1 MATAGFAVGAPTS
14 DKFNDTSNEEQ
25 PLESSPI
32 SRLAPTSD
40 KFNDTSNEEQLLN
53 SSPISRLS
61 AVPVGKRPRPW
72 RPLAVPTLVVV
83 ITYCVLAGVYAFL
96 AFLWFSGPDQKSW
109 HSIVLSGWTARSV
122 ALCSL
127 CIRWAVSM
135 QAVLC
140 TSILASSFLAKG
152 APISSILQLSTMRYL
167 NSGPLDIAM
176 LVTKKWRHS
185 EMPLG
190 LVALSS
196 MLGCTT
202 LLSQFSST
210 LLLSDLSAASIP
222 TSFNM
227 TTCSLGLVND
237 TFGHVWDYELPIY
250 NDAFLSGQPS
260 YPIFAESSRPEE
272 AVKEPEI
279 DDTGP
284 VMRSFLPI
292 TADEGR
298 ADLLG
303 FRGNATIY
311 DARVACIR
319 PEFPDLS
326 LLSSSDL
333 GSLSLVGT
341 VRPVKSLGPTLILPP
356 DGHPTAFNCSLPAV
370 STGIPGAVSFDQWFT
385 SVCQIDTHAGGLL
398 SAVDPAYNT
407 SLHYYVIA
415 SDGTFNGRWSVREF
429 ENMTFL
435 TWIPL
440 GHPYLV
446 FNLTNTTWYE
456 VDSQTQTEIM
466 WNATTDWQFDPHNQW
481 VRITSSQIAGMLY
494 TDYNGSLIPATA
506 SEVDRSIDVSICYDG
521 FYDTKNILIE
531 ANRTGSTPEPAGLS
545 GGIRQIG
552 ASLQRESLEDRGIL
566 RLSESEL
573 KHQFDI
579 DRNTVVQNNSYYDQ
593 DSVATVNPFS
603 VTLNF
608 YRSWASTSMR
618 GESVPNVSRV
628 LFYQDPS
635 LEDNLR
641 GVSEERVDLF
651 QEVLKTTKSP
661 ALALQALL
669 HTVTADGFYKILPY
683 SDVSSNY
690 SASFAVSALQPVRS
704 RGFFI
709 VLSC

>member
-1 MATAGFAVGAPTS
+1 
-14 DKFNDTSNEEQ
+14 
-25 PLESSPI
+25 
-32 SRLAPTSD
+32 
-40 KFNDTSNEEQLLN
+40 
-53 SSPISRLS
+53 
-61 AVPVGKRPRPW
+61 
-72 RPLAVPTLVVV
+72 
-83 ITYCVLAGVYAFL
+83 
-96 AFLWFSGPDQKSW
+96 
-109 HSIVLSGWTARSV
+109 
-122 ALCSL
+122 
-127 CIRWAVSM
+127 
-135 QAVLC
+135 
-140 TSILASSFLAKG
+140 
-152 APISSILQLSTMRYL
+152 MRYL
-167 NSGPLDIAM
+167 NSGPWDIAM
-176 LVTKKWRHS
+176 LVTKRWRHS
-185 EMPLG
+185 EIPLG
-190 LVALSS
+190 LVALTS

-237 TFGHVWDYELPIY
+237 TYGHVWNMELPRY

-284 VMRSFLPI
+284 VVRSFLPI

-326 LLSSSDL
+326 LLGRSRS
-333 GSLSLVGT
+333 GNLSLVGT

-356 DGHPTAFNCSLPAV
+356 DGHPTAFNCSVPEISLAD
-370 STGIPGAVSFDQWFT
+370 SGAGSADQWFT
-385 SVCQIDTHAGGLL
+385 SVCQIDSHAGGLL

-407 SLHYYVIA
+407 SLQYYVIA
-415 SDGTFNGRWSVREF
+415 SNDTFNGDWWVREF
-429 ENMTFL
+429 ENMTFV

-446 FNLTNTTWYE
+446 LNLTNTAYYWPTAY
-456 VDSQTQTEIM
+456 SFTELI
-466 WNATTDWQFDPHNQW
+466 WNATTDWQFDPRNQW
-481 VRITSSQIAGMLY
+481 VRITSSQ
-494 TDYNGSLIPATA
+494 TNGKLVADSNGDLVPIPA
-506 SEVDRSIDVSICYDG
+506 SDVDRSIDVTLCYDG
-521 FYDTKNILIE
+521 FFDTKNILIE
-531 ANRTGSTPEPAGLS
+531 ANRTGATPEPAGLS
-545 GGIRQIG
+545 GGLRQIG
-552 ASLQRESLEDRGIL
+552 ASLSRESLEDRGIL

-579 DRNTVVQNNSYYDQ
+579 DRDTVVQNNSYYDQ

-603 VTLNF
+603 LTLTF
-608 YRSWASTSMR
+608 YRAWASTYQGGTST
-618 GESVPNVSRV
+618 PNITRV

-635 LEDNLR
+635 LEGSMR
-641 GVSEERVDLF
+641 SVSEERVDLF
-651 QEVLKTTKSP
+651 QEVLKSTKSP

-669 HTVTADGFYKILPY
+669 HTVTADGFYRFLPY
-683 SDVSSNY
+683 SDVPSNY
-690 SASFAVSALQPVRS
+690 SASLPCQHCSRCDRS
-704 RGFFI
+704 GFS
-709 VLSC
+709 SCSHA